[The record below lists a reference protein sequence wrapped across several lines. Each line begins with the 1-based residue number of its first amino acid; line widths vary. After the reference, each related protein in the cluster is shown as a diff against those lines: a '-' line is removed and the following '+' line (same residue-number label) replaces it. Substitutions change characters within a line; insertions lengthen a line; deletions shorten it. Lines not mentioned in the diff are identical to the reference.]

1 MDLRKQGIQAMKEV
15 SEILKRFASLLKDG
29 GQLDTAEEAA
39 SSTIDVLLE
48 NGHKYLFHGSHR
60 VLGNI

>member
-1 MDLRKQGIQAMKEV
+1 MGLRKQGIQVMKEV
-15 SEILKRFASLLKDG
+15 SEILKRFPLLLKDG
-29 GQLDTAEEAA
+29 GQLNAAEEAA

-48 NGHKYLFHGSHR
+48 NGHEYLFHGSHR